1 MAWSSSACSSVALF
15 LFTWTVSASTFHVM
29 FGFSSIALWKFS
41 PQFSLISLAVHCP
54 KELLTSSVWEI
65 ILCCCYSSVV
75 NRVRLF
81 AIPWTAARQ
90 APLSFTI
97 PWSLLRLMSTELMM
111 PSTHLIF
118 CCPLL
123 LLPSMFPSI
132 RVFYSELAL
141 CIRWPKYWS
150 FSISP
155 SSEYSR
161 LISFRIDCFHFLAV
175 KGLSRVFS
183 STTVWKHQSFSVQP
197 SLWSNC
203 HICTWLLERP

>member
-1 MAWSSSACSSVALF
+1 MKIFPAIFFDQFGSSLSKGAIDF
-15 LFTWTVSASTFHVM
+15 LSLGDITVVV
-29 FGFSSIALWKFS
+29 IL
-41 PQFSLISLAVHCP
+41 QLLIVSD
-54 KELLTSSVWEI
+54 S
-65 ILCCCYSSVV
+65 
-75 NRVRLF
+75 
-81 AIPWTAARQ
+81 AIPWTAACQ

-97 PWSLLRLMSTELMM
+97 PWSLLRLTSTELMM

-123 LLPSMFPSI
+123 LLPSMFPGI
-132 RVFYSELAL
+132 RVFYNELAL
-141 CIRWPKYWS
+141 CIRWPKSWS

-161 LISFRIDCFHFLAV
+161 LISFRIDCFNFLTV

>member
-15 LFTWTVSASTFHVM
+15 LSTWTVSASTFHVM

-183 STTVWKHQSFSVQP
+183 ITTVRKHQFFG
-197 SLWSNC
+197 
-203 HICTWLLERP
+203 T